1 MTRKAVLPITNRVRD
16 LRRYRGMTQQE
27 LGDAVG
33 VSRASINYI
42 ENGESQ
48 PSLDLAFRLAGY
60 FDKPIEDIFKV
71 TAK

>member
-1 MTRKAVLPITNRVRD
+1 MRKATLPIKNRVRD

-33 VSRASINYI
+33 VSRVSINYI

-48 PSLDLAFRLAGY
+48 PSLDLAFRLSAY
-60 FDKPIEDIFKV
+60 FDKSIEDIFKV
-71 TAK
+71 KAK

>member
-1 MTRKAVLPITNRVRD
+1 MSRQPTLPIKNRVRD
-16 LRRYRGMTQQE
+16 LRRFRGMTQQE

-60 FDKPIEDIFKV
+60 FNKPIEDIFKV
-71 TAK
+71 KAK